1 MEYNLDVDRWITVD
15 LITGSVLKAEQAKI
29 EGDIYQFAKIPDS
42 HYWICEDPEKQ
53 NKDGTKGALYVVL
66 CHDGK
71 LGCTCKHFTEYGDK
85 CEHLYRAMEVKPD
98 DLQTMKPLIKDML
111 EGVGWEVID
120 GVFSPPPY
128 EPKTVTAEVV
138 AELPPI
144 DENGVYAPPEKPV
157 ETKKSGKKSMPGGQA
172 TCKYCEMS
180 IKAPSQEL
188 ADKRCKNHETICK
201 ENPANK
207 EGKPIKKVIT
217 PSEKPKTPKPPVKTT
232 PEKPKS
238 SKTPK
243 TRVDPPDE
251 PPKKQQPTPT
261 AVSTDVRKM
270 PSDAEF
276 RDAKTGRI
284 LQAQGG
290 FYTVAGGKEVP
301 DAMSVQAYAVGKAR
315 ISTEVRKVEQDA
327 DHVLAVIRCHK
338 GDLYTDAS
346 VYIDF
351 AIQRKRELLKVA
363 NKNPKA
369 VRGWDENGPIFD
381 EEFRVET
388 ENKSTPLVVYL
399 FNRMTDFAYFAPR
412 TAESQAARRAQAKML
427 GTEWRDSEEINTE
440 AEEVSAVNQR

>member
-29 EGDIYQFAKIPDS
+29 EGDTYQFAKIPDS

-98 DLQTMKPLIKDML
+98 DLQTTKPLIKDML

-128 EPKTVTAEVV
+128 EPKKVTAEVV

-144 DENGVYAPPEKPV
+144 DEEPEAPVDPPVKKPLCI
-157 ETKKSGKKSMPGGQA
+157 A
-172 TCKYCEMS
+172 TCQYCELE
-180 IKAPSQEL
+180 IKAATQGS
-188 ADKRCKNHETICK
+188 ADKRRDNHEKVCK
-201 ENPANK
+201 KRPADK
-207 EGKPIKKVIT
+207 ESKPATK
-217 PSEKPKTPKPPVKTT
+217 EKPPSKKTT
-232 PEKPKS
+232 PEAPKGSTSEKPKS
-238 SKTPK
+238 SKKPK

-381 EEFRVET
+381 DEFRVET